1 MGNLP
6 RLQSATLRRRIR
18 RLRHIRQKF
27 VSILVSLNLT
37 PNQNHYL
44 SHSFLSLCLLYLHT
58 PHKNHIFNTSINTYF
73 N

>member
-1 MGNLP
+1 MGSLP

-58 PHKNHIFNTSINTYF
+58 PHENHIFKYINQYIF
-73 N
+73 

>member
-1 MGNLP
+1 MGSLP

-58 PHKNHIFNTSINTYF
+58 QPTIHIFSTSINTHF
-73 N
+73 H

>member
-1 MGNLP
+1 M
-6 RLQSATLRRRIR
+6 
-18 RLRHIRQKF
+18 
-27 VSILVSLNLT
+27 SLNLT